1 MPVKRPK
8 DPIARAILKHRLMT
22 SAELLVLAGSYVQI
36 RRRAEAGMITPLGSG
51 LYASPSLDP
60 FVAAVFAAAKYYPNA
75 VISGLTSLAIYEL
88 SDEYIERVDVDIPRG
103 TSLANR
109 LLKVHRVTQRKMEGR
124 CELKFHGQM
133 IRIYDLERT
142 LCESY
147 RLDPAGPLFFKA
159 LKRYMQRKRI
169 NADRIRKYDA
179 LLKTRV
185 LMHIQQELA
194 DG

>member
-1 MPVKRPK
+1 MTGKRQK
-8 DPIARAILKHRLMT
+8 DPIASAIQKHRLMT
-22 SAELLVLAGSYVQI
+22 SAELLAIAGSYVQI
-36 RRRAEAGMITPLGSG
+36 GRRAESGVITPLGSG

-60 FVAAVFAAAKYYPNA
+60 FVAAVLAAAKYYPKA
-75 VISGLTSLAIYEL
+75 VISGLTSLAIHKL

-109 LLKVHRVTQRKMEGR
+109 LLKVHRVTREKMAGAS
-124 CELKFHGQM
+124 ELKFNGHR

-142 LCESY
+142 LCEAY

-159 LKRYMQRKRI
+159 LKRYVQRKKI

-185 LMHIQQELA
+185 LMHLQQELA